1 MTELY
6 DIYRRSIGA
15 EDDFQSRVNPL
26 VLNDVRINDWEHRVA
41 YAKLWEEEYKKMEP
55 HLAYLGPASRELFNN
70 MREWHFRMDEMLGFL
85 SNKLGPRGF
94 DEIVKDNFAGV
105 RQMLSSRC

>member
-1 MTELY
+1 
-6 DIYRRSIGA
+6 
-15 EDDFQSRVNPL
+15 
-26 VLNDVRINDWEHRVA
+26 
-41 YAKLWEEEYKKMEP
+41 MEP

-94 DEIVKDNFAGV
+94 DEIVKDNFAGA

>member
-1 MTELY
+1 
-6 DIYRRSIGA
+6 
-15 EDDFQSRVNPL
+15 
-26 VLNDVRINDWEHRVA
+26 
-41 YAKLWEEEYKKMEP
+41 MEP
-55 HLAYLGPASRELFNN
+55 YLAYLGPASRELFNN

-94 DEIVKDNFAGV
+94 DEIVKDTFAGV